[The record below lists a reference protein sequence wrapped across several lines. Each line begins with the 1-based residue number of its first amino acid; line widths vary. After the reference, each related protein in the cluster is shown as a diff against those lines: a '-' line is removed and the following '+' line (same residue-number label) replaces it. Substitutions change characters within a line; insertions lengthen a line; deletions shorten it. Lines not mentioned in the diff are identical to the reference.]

1 MKIIISP
8 AKKMNIEQDIPHKSL
23 PVFLDYTQEIK
34 NTIQSLSYNDLKT
47 LWKCNDKL
55 VQLNFDRFSNM
66 DLEKSLSPAIL
77 SYEGLQ
83 YQYIGANVLNNNAI
97 KYIEDNLRIISGF
110 YGVLR
115 PFDGVTPYRLE
126 MQAKL
131 SIDNKKNLYDY
142 WGNKIYKE
150 IFKNNDIVLNLASKE
165 YSQCVERY
173 IKDDDKFITCLFYEN
188 ENGNFKQKSTLAKM
202 ARGSMVRFLAENN
215 IDNTDDIKKFN
226 DFGFIFN
233 GDMSSGDKLVFV
245 K

>member
-8 AKKMNIEQDIPHKSL
+8 AKKMNIEQDVSHKSL
-23 PVFLDYTQEIK
+23 PVFLGNTQEIK
-34 NTIQSLSYNDLKT
+34 NTIQGLSYEELKDI
-47 LWKCNDKL
+47 WKCNDNLAK
-55 VQLNFDRFSNM
+55 LNFDRFCNM
-66 DLEKSLSPAIL
+66 DLERSLSPAIF

-83 YQYIGANVLNNNAI
+83 YQYIGAGVLDNNALE
-97 KYIEDNLRIISGF
+97 YIADNLRIISGF

-142 WGNKIYKE
+142 WGDKLYKE
-150 IFKNNDIVLNLASKE
+150 IFKDNDMVLNLASKE
-165 YSQCVERY
+165 YSECIERHL
-173 IKDDDKFITCLFYEN
+173 KSNDKFITCLFYEN
-188 ENGNFKQKSTLAKM
+188 VNRKFKQKATLAKM

-215 IDNTDDIKKFN
+215 IDNIDDIKKFN
-226 DFGFIFN
+226 DFGFSFN
-233 GDMSSGDKLVFV
+233 NDMSSEDKLVFV

>member
-8 AKKMNIEQDIPHKSL
+8 AKKMNTEQDISHKSL

-34 NTIQSLSYNDLKT
+34 NTIQSLSYEDLKAV
-47 LWKCNDKL
+47 WKCNDKL
-55 VQLNFDRFSNM
+55 AKLNFERFSNM
-66 DLEKSLSPAIL
+66 NLKRNLSPSIF

-83 YQYIGANVLNNNAI
+83 YQYIGAGVLDNNAI
-97 KYIEDNLRIISGF
+97 EYINDNLRIISGF

-131 SIDNKKNLYDY
+131 SVDNKKNLYDY
-142 WGNKIYKE
+142 WGDKIYKE
-150 IFKNNDIVLNLASKE
+150 IFKDNDIVLNLASKE
-165 YSQCVERY
+165 YSKCIERY
-173 IKDDDKFITCLFYEN
+173 IKSDDKFITCLFYEDVM
-188 ENGNFKQKSTLAKM
+188 GKFKQKATLAKI

-215 IDNTDDIKKFN
+215 IDNIDDIKKFN
-226 DFGFIFN
+226 DFGFNFN
-233 GDMSSGDKLVFV
+233 NDMSSKDILVFV

>member
-8 AKKMNIEQDIPHKSL
+8 AKKMNTEQDISHKSL

-34 NTIQSLSYNDLKT
+34 NTIQSLSYEDLKAV
-47 LWKCNDKL
+47 WKCNDNLAK
-55 VQLNFDRFSNM
+55 LNFERFSNM
-66 DLEKSLSPAIL
+66 NLKRNLSPSIF

-83 YQYIGANVLNNNAI
+83 YQYIGAGVLDNNAI
-97 KYIEDNLRIISGF
+97 EYINDNLRIISGF

-131 SIDNKKNLYDY
+131 SVDNKKNLYDY
-142 WGNKIYKE
+142 WGDKIYKE
-150 IFKNNDIVLNLASKE
+150 IFKDNDIVLNLASKE
-165 YSQCVERY
+165 YSECIERY
-173 IKDDDKFITCLFYEN
+173 IKSDDKFITCLFYEDVM
-188 ENGNFKQKSTLAKM
+188 GKFKQKTTLAKI

-215 IDNTDDIKKFN
+215 IDNIDDIKKFN
-226 DFGFIFN
+226 DFGFNFN
-233 GDMSSGDKLVFV
+233 NDMSSKDILVFV

>member
-8 AKKMNIEQDIPHKSL
+8 AKKMNTEQDISHKSL

-34 NTIQSLSYNDLKT
+34 NTIQSLSYEDLKAV
-47 LWKCNDKL
+47 WKCNDKL
-55 VQLNFDRFSNM
+55 AKLNFERFSNM
-66 DLEKSLSPAIL
+66 NLKRNLSPSIF

-83 YQYIGANVLNNNAI
+83 YQYIGAGVLDNNAI
-97 KYIEDNLRIISGF
+97 EYINDNLRIISGF

-131 SIDNKKNLYDY
+131 SVDNKKNLYDY
-142 WGNKIYKE
+142 WGDKIYKE
-150 IFKNNDIVLNLASKE
+150 IFKDNDIVLNLASKE
-165 YSQCVERY
+165 YSECIERY
-173 IKDDDKFITCLFYEN
+173 IKSDDKFITCLFYEDVM
-188 ENGNFKQKSTLAKM
+188 GKFKQKATLAKI

-215 IDNTDDIKKFN
+215 IDNIDDIKKFN
-226 DFGFIFN
+226 DFGFNFN
-233 GDMSSGDKLVFV
+233 NDMSSKDILVFV

>member
-8 AKKMNIEQDIPHKSL
+8 AKKMNTEQDIAHKSL

-34 NTIQSLSYNDLKT
+34 NTIQSLSYEDLKAV
-47 LWKCNDKL
+47 WKCNDSLAK
-55 VQLNFDRFSNM
+55 LNFERFSNM
-66 DLEKSLSPAIL
+66 DPEKSLSPAIF

-83 YQYIGANVLNNNAI
+83 YQYIGAGVLDNDAME
-97 KYIEDNLRIISGF
+97 YIENNLRIISGF

-131 SIDNKKNLYDY
+131 SVDNKKNLYDY
-142 WGNKIYKE
+142 WGDKIYKE
-150 IFKNNDIVLNLASKE
+150 IFKDNDIVLNLASKE
-165 YSQCVERY
+165 YSECVERY
-173 IKDDDKFITCLFYEN
+173 IKNGDKFITCLFYEN
-188 ENGNFKQKSTLAKM
+188 VNGKFKQKATLAKM

-226 DFGFIFN
+226 DFGFSFN
-233 GDMSSGDKLVFV
+233 NDMSSEDRLVFV

>member
-8 AKKMNIEQDIPHKSL
+8 AKKMNTEHDISHKSL

-34 NTIQSLSYNDLKT
+34 NTIQGLSYEALKDI
-47 LWKCNDKL
+47 WKCNDNLAK
-55 VQLNFDRFSNM
+55 LNFDRFCNM
-66 DLEKSLSPAIL
+66 DLERSLSPAIF

-83 YQYIGANVLNNNAI
+83 YQYIGANVLDNNALE
-97 KYIEDNLRIISGF
+97 YIADNLRIISGF

-131 SIDNKKNLYDY
+131 SVDNKKNLYDY
-142 WGNKIYKE
+142 WGDKLYKE
-150 IFKNNDIVLNLASKE
+150 IFKDNDMVLNLASKE
-165 YSQCVERY
+165 YSECIERHL
-173 IKDDDKFITCLFYEN
+173 KSNDKFITCLFYEDVM
-188 ENGNFKQKSTLAKM
+188 GKFKQKATLAKI

-215 IDNTDDIKKFN
+215 IDNIDDIKKFN
-226 DFGFIFN
+226 DFGFNFN
-233 GDMSSGDKLVFV
+233 NDMSSKDILVFV

>member
-8 AKKMNIEQDIPHKSL
+8 AKKMNTEQDVSYKSL

-34 NTIQSLSYNDLKT
+34 NTIQSLSYEDLKAV
-47 LWKCNDKL
+47 WKCNDSLAK
-55 VQLNFDRFSNM
+55 LNFERFGNM
-66 DLEKSLSPAIL
+66 DLEKNLSPAIF

-83 YQYIGANVLNNNAI
+83 YQYIGAGVLDNNAME
-97 KYIEDNLRIISGF
+97 YLEDNLRIISGF

-131 SIDNKKNLYDY
+131 NVGNKKNLYDY
-142 WGNKIYKE
+142 WGDKIYKE
-150 IFKNNDIVLNLASKE
+150 IFKDNDIVLNLASKE
-165 YSQCVERY
+165 YSECIEEY
-173 IKDDDKFITCLFYEN
+173 MKSDDKFITCLFYEDVK
-188 ENGNFKQKSTLAKM
+188 GKFKQKATLAKM

-226 DFGFIFN
+226 DFGFSFN
-233 GDMSSGDKLVFV
+233 NDMSSEDKLVFV

>member
-8 AKKMNIEQDIPHKSL
+8 AKKMNTEQDISHKSL

-34 NTIQSLSYNDLKT
+34 NTIQSLSYEDLKAV
-47 LWKCNDKL
+47 WKCNDNLAK
-55 VQLNFDRFSNM
+55 LNFERFSNM
-66 DLEKSLSPAIL
+66 NLKRNLSPSIF

-83 YQYIGANVLNNNAI
+83 YQYIGAGVLDNNAI
-97 KYIEDNLRIISGF
+97 EYINDNLRIISGF

-131 SIDNKKNLYDY
+131 SVDNKKNLYDY
-142 WGNKIYKE
+142 WGDKIYKE
-150 IFKNNDIVLNLASKE
+150 IFKDNDIVLNLASKE
-165 YSQCVERY
+165 YSECIERY
-173 IKDDDKFITCLFYEN
+173 IKSDDKFITCLFYEDVM
-188 ENGNFKQKSTLAKM
+188 GKFKQKATLAKI

-215 IDNTDDIKKFN
+215 IDNIDDIKKFN
-226 DFGFIFN
+226 DFGFNFN
-233 GDMSSGDKLVFV
+233 NDMSSKDILVFV

>member
-8 AKKMNIEQDIPHKSL
+8 AKKMNTEQDIPYKSL

-34 NTIQSLSYNDLKT
+34 NTLQSLSYEDLKAV
-47 LWKCNDKL
+47 WKCNDNLAK
-55 VQLNFDRFSNM
+55 LNFERFSNM
-66 DLEKSLSPAIL
+66 DLERNLSPAIF

-83 YQYIGANVLNNNAI
+83 YQYIGAGVLDNDAMA
-97 KYIEDNLRIISGF
+97 YIENNLRIISGF

-142 WGNKIYKE
+142 WGDKIYKE
-150 IFKNNDIVLNLASKE
+150 IFKDNDIVLNLASKE
-165 YSQCVERY
+165 YSECVERY
-173 IKDDDKFITCLFYEN
+173 IKSNDKFITCLFYEDV
-188 ENGNFKQKSTLAKM
+188 NGKFKQKATLAKM

-226 DFGFIFN
+226 DFGFSFN
-233 GDMSSGDKLVFV
+233 NDMSSEDKLVFV